1 MNTLMKTDKY
11 VHIIYY
17 VIAFFIY
24 LDIILATFA
33 PNSQI
38 GIIGTGCVLA
48 IIPAIISTFIG
59 IKKKSF
65 IKLMINIAIPIG
77 IILIYLFGP
86 GV

>member
-24 LDIILATFA
+24 LDLILIMLA
-33 PNSQI
+33 PDMQM
-38 GIIGTGCVLA
+38 GIVGTSCLLA
-48 IIPAIISTFIG
+48 VIPGIISTFIR
-59 IKKKSF
+59 IKKKSLKLIYNIF
-65 IKLMINIAIPIG
+65 IPLGIIG
-77 IILIYLFGP
+77 IILFAP